1 MKKLYIFEG
10 VPGSGKTTNAK
21 WLASRL
27 GDKAKLFLEGDPQH
41 PADYE
46 SVACLTEEQ
55 VIEFER
61 EYSSIRERLI
71 RKGER
76 YFISYSGLYEE
87 ERVLFD
93 RLKAFDVYELPV
105 EDYLEAALDKW
116 KEFVQQAL
124 SEDEVYI
131 LECCYLQNPFTFLLA
146 KHNCSEERIFNFL
159 QQITNV
165 LSVLEP
171 VVIYFEQD
179 HLAENLE
186 KIRQER
192 PVEWFDFITWY
203 YTGQEYGKTRN
214 LTGVTGVLHFLE
226 ERKELEKKFLQES
239 AVRSI
244 VINNTNTDWERI
256 HHQITVALKLE

>member
-1 MKKLYIFEG
+1 MFEG
-10 VPGSGKTTNAK
+10 VPGSGKTSSAK

-27 GDKAKLFLEGDPQH
+27 EDKAKLFLEGDPQH

-55 VIEFER
+55 VITLEQEYPLIHER
-61 EYSSIRERLI
+61 MT

-76 YFISYSGLYEE
+76 SFISYMGLYEE
-87 ERVLFD
+87 DRELFE
-93 RLKAFDVYELPV
+93 RLKGFDVYELPV
-105 EDYLEAALDKW
+105 EDYLEVALDRW
-116 KEFVQQAL
+116 KEFVQQAR
-124 SEDEVYI
+124 SKDDVYI

-146 KHNCSEERIFNFL
+146 KHNCTEELIYNFL

-165 LSVLEP
+165 ISALNP

-192 PVEWFDFITWY
+192 PVEWFDFITWF
-203 YTGQEYGKTRN
+203 YTGQEYGKARS
-214 LTGVTGVLHFLE
+214 LSGVSGVLHFLE

-244 VINNTNTDWERI
+244 VINNTNADWERI
-256 HHQITVALKLE
+256 HHQISVVLELE